1 MAWEGKAI
9 TVTKW
14 QALYHHERQV
24 WETDYASVQ
33 TSSFD
38 ANRYDDQTI
47 KEWVALLISEGEQRR
62 EAHAQERGR
71 RAETQRKAV
80 GGIAP
85 TLKIE
90 YGGLLDELGID
101 LDAASLVAASP
112 APSLSARLRVKASD
126 IELRQIR
133 DGTRIRVRVY
143 PRTFVCPRTGCG
155 HYQIVDNATSD
166 LVCPCCKEKMEQEGK
181 TRGFPWL
188 RQEAM
193 IHICPRCA
201 KVEELIPE
209 DIQKI
214 ENGLLICPRC
224 GDHLHYYGRERV
236 STIRWRCR
244 KCRQHY
250 PQRGRGR
257 AIDRS
262 CSCSIWEPD
271 EEGKRRVSK
280 MYIDRTAASTTYARS
295 FSLLR
300 IKDQPISLSVL
311 RQRHQDDEAEGVRTW
326 HLDGFLERLSEPE
339 RQWFRQMFPIQE
351 AFLVS
356 NVRCSTVVYGYSTRK
371 APDQIR
377 EEERL
382 PQFFRN
388 DRTNTYRTYV
398 VNEQGRA
405 LVIVLDKHRLAQAVQ
420 GKTPVPE
427 RCSYDNLIAED
438 MERLDERS
446 LFQDNVDR
454 PDALPLIASL
464 HAIGHALLKQTM
476 AQVGLDYFGSKILL
490 RDGTIVI
497 CERQDIGYGGVV
509 QLTAGAGFLELMNE
523 VEQTLAAC
531 PHDCDQ
537 GCLSCIYINDAWCTP
552 FLPDEIKR
560 WYPPNAILLRKEAA
574 AAMRPAGEG
583 RK

>member
-1 MAWEGKAI
+1 MAWEEKPI
-9 TVTKW
+9 TITKW

-33 TSSFD
+33 TQNFD
-38 ANRYDDQTI
+38 ADRHDDQMI
-47 KEWVALLISEGEQRR
+47 REWVAMLISEGEQRR
-62 EAHAQERGR
+62 QSHAQERSR
-71 RAETQRKAV
+71 RAEMQKRV
-80 GGIAP
+80 IGGVAP
-85 TLKIE
+85 TLEAE
-90 YGGLLDELGID
+90 YSGLLDDLDID
-101 LDAASLVAASP
+101 LNARPLPTASSMPSP
-112 APSLSARLRVKASD
+112 SARPRVKASD
-126 IELRQIR
+126 IELREIR
-133 DGTRIRVRVY
+133 DGTRIRVKVY
-143 PRTFVCPRTGCG
+143 PRTFVCTRCG

-166 LVCPCCKEKMEQEGK
+166 LVCPCCKEKMEREGK
-181 TRGFPWL
+181 THGFPWL
-188 RQEAM
+188 RQEAL

-201 KVEELIPE
+201 RVEELIPQ
-209 DIQKI
+209 DIQI

-244 KCRQHY
+244 KCPQYY

-280 MYIDRTAASTTYARS
+280 MHIDRTAASTTYALS

-311 RQRHQDDEAEGVRTW
+311 RQRHQDDKAEGVRTW
-326 HLDGFLERLSEPE
+326 HLDGFLERLNEPE
-339 RQWFRQMFPIQE
+339 REWFRQMFPIRE

-356 NVRCSTVVYGYSTRK
+356 NVCSSTVVYGYSTHK
-371 APDQIR
+371 GAGQIK
-377 EEERL
+377 EQERL

-388 DRTNTYRTYV
+388 DRTNTYRAYV
-398 VNEQGRA
+398 VSEQGRA
-405 LVIVLDKHRLAQAVQ
+405 LVVILDKERLAEAVQ
-420 GKTPVPE
+420 GKIPVPQ
-427 RCSYDNLIAED
+427 RRSYDDLIAKE
-438 MERLDERS
+438 MERLNERP
-446 LFQDNVDR
+446 LFQENVDR

-464 HAIGHALLKQTM
+464 HAIGHALLKQAV

-490 RDGTIVI
+490 RDGAII
-497 CERQDIGYGGVV
+497 LYERQDIGYGGVV

-523 VEQTLAAC
+523 VERTLAAC
-531 PHDCDQ
+531 PHDCEQ
-537 GCLSCIYINDAWCTP
+537 GCLSCVYITDAWCMP
-552 FLPDEIKR
+552 FLPDEIER

-574 AAMRPAGEG
+574 AAMRPVGEG
-583 RK
+583 GE